1 MMGQKISRYIISAL
15 LLLAFVAPLTAQN
28 TGNNRRVQPSQQKKK
43 EKTLPEVTYPLMNGI
58 DVGVDILSPVLKAFG
73 SDFMSAE
80 AMVDVNLYNRYF
92 PTIEIGYGGGKSI
105 NDYDVSIKA
114 SAPYFRIG
122 IDYNT
127 LWKKAHGNLLLV
139 GLRYGFSSGK
149 YDVSVPD
156 LTDPDYAGGADET
169 NLTDPIWGDT
179 SNYVH
184 EGMKYTM
191 HWLEFTVG
199 IRANIA
205 KRIKMGLML
214 RIKHKLKAS
223 ADTYGDPYYIP
234 GFGRYDA
241 NNTGITYSI
250 IYQLK

>member
-1 MMGQKISRYIISAL
+1 
-15 LLLAFVAPLTAQN
+15 
-28 TGNNRRVQPSQQKKK
+28 
-43 EKTLPEVTYPLMNGI
+43 MNGI
-58 DVGVDILSPVLKAFG
+58 DVGVDILSPALKAFG
-73 SDFMSAE
+73 SDFMTAE

-92 PTIEIGYGGGKSI
+92 PTVELGYGGGKAF
-105 NDYDVSIKA
+105 NDYDVNIKT
-114 SAPYFRIG
+114 SGPFIRLG

-127 LWKKAHGNLLLV
+127 LWKKAHGHLLLLGV
-139 GLRYGFSSGK
+139 RYGLGTGK
-149 YDVSVPD
+149 YDVVVPD
-156 LTDPDYAGGADET
+156 LTDPSYAGGAELT

-191 HWLEFTVG
+191 HWVELTFG

-214 RIKHKLKAS
+214 RVKYRISAS
-223 ADTYGDPYYIP
+223 VDTYGDPYYIP
-234 GFGRYDA
+234 GFGRYDS